1 MAFPI
6 EDDMDDAE
14 LLAMMDAPMEKPGAR
29 PSAPKLAATP
39 SAPVPSD
46 LADALRGT
54 LSKYFGHEDFRG
66 GQLEVIAAAVSGRDS
81 CVYWSTG
88 SGKSL
93 CYQMPAL
100 HTGRTTLVVSPLVSL
115 MQDQVIHLNNTAGAA
130 VDAAP
135 LACFLGSQQRDPAV
149 EAAALRGDYRVVYV
163 TPEKLVGSRG
173 DENEG
178 NGFGGDP
185 RVFVFPLAPPRDDR
199 RRQTRPRRHRR
210 GAPSVAVGSR
220 FPPVVSC
227 PRRRPRASVSLGRG
241 ARDGAHRHR
250 RGRRSPRHR
259 IHADLRDPHVAANS
273 VDRPNLRVMVTK
285 KRGAAADLEHV
296 ARRVGSSKGSVVVYC
311 PTVRETEQLAETLAR
326 KLGADGIV
334 VGAYHAQLDPER
346 RRTVH
351 HGFLVGKIKAVVAT
365 VAFGMGID
373 KPDIRLVMHY
383 GAPKTM
389 EEYYQQVGRA
399 GRDGLPSE
407 VEMLYGDADFSK
419 YSSEFYVG
427 KLSAEARRTQKAS
440 TDALERFARDPLGC
454 RRAALLRHFG
464 ESPPRAWEESPD
476 GDESRGR
483 VCGTCDA
490 CARVAAAAK
499 TGEGALRRD
508 LALEV
513 APILV
518 ALTRGFGG
526 GGVSM
531 THLVA
536 LATDGAQPPNGRVP
550 AQGAREAIRTLR
562 AALDPVSRT
571 VNFVKEMTQTASRE
585 GLVRK
590 TTISGAYGAYE
601 TFEATKRGSDLGERA
616 YAAARAEQGA
626 ERGAEQGAEHRERS
640 RRRLRDALPPFVA
653 PVPEAIAAAE
663 AEARRA
669 ADARVDELRAAGVD
683 VSTVPQTELD
693 AGCGPALNAELQ
705 WVRHLRACRERG
717 RDARADAANELLA
730 RIERWRDDAAERL
743 GMAPGAVLP
752 SHIAKRVAY
761 AMPTTEEG
769 IRGAGVRIAGTETL
783 AALVAASTVEL
794 GLVVDDRGATRVV
807 DGARACRSGRSPP
820 PRLGVSRC
828 INPRRRRG
836 FRTSRRRGK
845 CRGVGFNSG
854 ANPWRRW
861 R

>member
-1 MAFPI
+1 M
-6 EDDMDDAE
+6 
-14 LLAMMDAPMEKPGAR
+14 
-29 PSAPKLAATP
+29 
-39 SAPVPSD
+39 
-46 LADALRGT
+46 
-54 LSKYFGHEDFRG
+54 
-66 GQLEVIAAAVSGRDS
+66 
-81 CVYWSTG
+81 
-88 SGKSL
+88 
-93 CYQMPAL
+93 
-100 HTGRTTLVVSPLVSL
+100 
-115 MQDQVIHLNNTAGAA
+115 
-130 VDAAP
+130 
-135 LACFLGSQQRDPAV
+135 
-149 EAAALRGDYRVVYV
+149 
-163 TPEKLVGSRG
+163 
-173 DENEG
+173 
-178 NGFGGDP
+178 
-185 RVFVFPLAPPRDDR
+185 
-199 RRQTRPRRHRR
+199 
-210 GAPSVAVGSR
+210 
-220 FPPVVSC
+220 
-227 PRRRPRASVSLGRG
+227 
-241 ARDGAHRHR
+241 
-250 RGRRSPRHR
+250 
-259 IHADLRDPHVAANS
+259 
-273 VDRPNLRVMVTK
+273 
-285 KRGAAADLEHV
+285 
-296 ARRVGSSKGSVVVYC
+296 
-311 PTVRETEQLAETLAR
+311 
-326 KLGADGIV
+326 
-334 VGAYHAQLDPER
+334 
-346 RRTVH
+346 
-351 HGFLVGKIKAVVAT
+351 VAT

-440 TDALERFARDPLGC
+440 TDALERFPRAIGGC

-653 PVPEAIAAAE
+653 PVPRLSPPP
-663 AEARRA
+663 RRRR
-669 ADARVDELRAAGVD
+669 DA
-683 VSTVPQTELD
+683 PQTR
-693 AGCGPALNAELQ
+693 ASTNFAPRAWTSRPSRRRSSTRGAVPLNAELQ

-752 SHIAKRVAY
+752 AHRQ
-761 AMPTTEEG
+761 T
-769 IRGAGVRIAGTETL
+769 RGVRDADHGGGHSRRGCAHRGDGDARRARRRLHRRTRARRGRPGGRRESSTER
-783 AALVAASTVEL
+783 AHVA
-794 GLVVDDRGATRVV
+794 R
-807 DGARACRSGRSPP
+807 DGH
-820 PRLGVSRC
+820 
-828 INPRRRRG
+828 PRRALA
-836 FRTSRRRGK
+836 F
-845 CRGVGFNSG
+845 RGV
-854 ANPWRRW
+854 
-861 R
+861 